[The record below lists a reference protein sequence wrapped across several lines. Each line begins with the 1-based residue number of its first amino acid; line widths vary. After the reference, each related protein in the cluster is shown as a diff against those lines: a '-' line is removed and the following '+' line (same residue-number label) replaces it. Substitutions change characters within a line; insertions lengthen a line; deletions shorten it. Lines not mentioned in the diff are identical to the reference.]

1 MRVERSGHRYGVL
14 AGRADRRRRLAV
26 AIAVFLAAGAGAL
39 ALGAVAFGSSS
50 TTWTPLEAPLPPGGT
65 VAYLYGVSCPA
76 AGACVA
82 GGELPDGPGAGP
94 GENLPP
100 LVETLVGGS
109 WTPSEVPLPVGGTGG
124 YLSGI
129 SCPAVGACV
138 AVGTEDAPWGN
149 TPSLVETQSGSS
161 WTASGVPLPSGGSVN
176 FNDLG
181 DVSCPAVGSC
191 VAVGWYY
198 NTQTE
203 TNTGLIETLAG
214 GIWTPSAAPLP
225 ATGAKA
231 VYLDDVSCA
240 AVGWCVA
247 TGTFIDAAGFFQG
260 VIETLADGSWVATT
274 VPGPPGSNP
283 VSLQLGGV
291 SCPAVGACVAV
302 GSYNFEVAGGTVD
315 TQVMIETLAGGSWTA
330 NAAPL
335 PADANA
341 SGNEGLSSVSC
352 PTIGSCVATGDY
364 TSDASGPPNQGLIEA
379 LSGGI
384 WTASEAPLPADASAS
399 GPASLN
405 AVSCPTIGSCVAVGS
420 YTDVSGNSQ
429 GLIETVAGLSV
440 TTTSLPRGVVGT
452 PYSAGLAASGG
463 ITPYSWSV
471 VSGALPA
478 GLSLDA
484 ASGVISGTP
493 QVAGTS
499 TVTVKVTDA
508 SSPVPQT
515 ATATFSIT
523 VAQLA
528 VTTSSLPQGTV
539 GVSYSAALAAGGGT
553 APYSWSVVSGAL
565 PAGLSLDAATGV
577 IAGKPKAAGS
587 SAVMFKVTDSSSPV
601 PLTATRT
608 LSLVVSPTLSASP
621 TSVWA
626 NGHRTTKVVFTYAAN
641 QPVSLSFAPSRGVA
655 LVGSRAQQQTGAGG
669 QASWRVASTQTGTV
683 TFTAQGVGNPSS
695 KASVKVHFIRH
706 KVVVQVLGINSS
718 LRCSG
723 GVCRAPFG
731 VDKFAS
737 IRSLLLGYRHYGYS
751 ASDFLWYSYRGGAV
765 DRKTGAWV
773 PSSYPCGATAQDY
786 RIDLIE
792 LRRLIVPFAD
802 ANPNTDIY
810 LVGHSQG
817 GLIAL
822 QELGYLS
829 QLPKTVRVAEIIT
842 LDSPLGG
849 TPLADAK
856 MASLTTCWKGQ
867 AVAELGAEYRTPT
880 FHHDQGGSARLL
892 CARFGCP
899 DARLATTNS
908 QAFQAARRKTRVM
921 TLGNVDDAVYNAPKC
936 HIDIPYFDYNNVSTE
951 IIPAAAGG
959 LSALGG
965 DFPLPQP
972 VYSLFQWSHEVSAC
986 IANSHTQ
993 VTLAK
998 AATVAQAI
1006 GPQPQ

>member
-14 AGRADRRRRLAV
+14 TGRAGRRRRLAV
-26 AIAVFLAAGAGAL
+26 AIAVSLAAGAAVL
-39 ALGAVAFGSSS
+39 ALFGAAAFGSSS

-65 VAYLYGVSCPA
+65 SAYLYGVSCPA

-82 GGELPDGPGAGP
+82 GGYLTDAAYDNFPPLAETLAGGGWTASELPVPAG
-94 GENLPP
+94 GN
-100 LVETLVGGS
+100 
-109 WTPSEVPLPVGGTGG
+109 G
-124 YLSGI
+124 YGFLESI
-129 SCPAVGACV
+129 SCPAAGACV
-138 AVGTEDAPWGN
+138 AVGGYGVAPGN
-149 TPSLVETQSGSS
+149 TPPLVEMQSGSS
-161 WTASGVPLPSGGSVN
+161 WTASGVPLPSGGY
-176 FNDLG
+176 DATLWAI
-181 DVSCPAVGSC
+181 SCPAAGTC
-191 VAVGWYY
+191 VAVGDYSDAAG
-198 NTQTE
+198 QIE
-203 TNTGLIETLAG
+203 GLIETLAG
-214 GIWTPSAAPLP
+214 GSWTASEAPLP
-225 ATGAKA
+225 FG
-231 VYLDDVSCA
+231 
-240 AVGWCVA
+240 
-247 TGTFIDAAGFFQG
+247 G
-260 VIETLADGSWVATT
+260 VLS
-274 VPGPPGSNP
+274 
-283 VSLQLGGV
+283 SLHGV
-291 SCPAVGACVAV
+291 SCPAVGACVATGLV
-302 GSYNFEVAGGTVD
+302 TNSAGD
-315 TQVMIETLAGGSWTA
+315 QQALIETLAGGSWTA
-330 NAAPL
+330 TTAPDPPGSNPVMFDLFGVSCAAVGACVAVGDDSSAAGISQVVIETLAGGSWTASAGPL
-335 PADANA
+335 PSGA
-341 SGNEGLSSVSC
+341 SVGAGQNLNGVSC
-352 PTIGSCVATGDY
+352 PTIGGCMATGFY
-364 TSDASGPPNQGLIEA
+364 TDASGTSQGLIETLA
-379 LSGGI
+379 GGS
-384 WTASEAPLPADASAS
+384 WTASEAPAPAGAS
-399 GPASLN
+399 GGTYLN
-405 AVSCPTIGSCVAVGS
+405 AVSCPVTGSCVAAGS
-420 YTDVSGNSQ
+420 YDGSVNGL
-429 GLIETVAGLSV
+429 GLIETLGGLSV
-440 TTTSLPRGVVGT
+440 TTTSLPGGVVGT

-463 ITPYSWSV
+463 VTPYSWSV

-493 QVAGTS
+493 QAAGTS
-499 TVTVKVTDA
+499 TVTVEVTDA

-515 ATATFSIT
+515 ATATLSIT
-523 VAQLA
+523 VAQLS
-528 VTTSSLPQGTV
+528 VTTSVLPQGTV
-539 GVSYSAALAAGGGT
+539 GVSYSAALAAAGGT

-577 IAGKPKAAGS
+577 IAGKPRAAGS
-587 SAVMFKVTDSSSPV
+587 SAVTFKVTDSSSPV

-723 GVCRAPFG
+723 GGCRAPFG

-849 TPLADAK
+849 TPLADAE
-856 MASLTTCWKGQ
+856 MASISTCWKGQ
-867 AVAELGAEYRTPT
+867 AVAELGAEYRTTT

-899 DARLATTNS
+899 DARLSTTNS
-908 QAFQAARRKTRVM
+908 QAFQAARRTTRVM